1 MAVQDVMVKNIAA
14 NPVLSRLQ
22 DNPARQPFQQVVMSD
37 PAFPAAPQSFNVPAG
52 KCLVIECV
60 SGYVNM
66 PTGGK
71 ISDLS
76 LQTTVGSQSVPH
88 RLPVKLMLSSGG
100 TDRYATCQ
108 LLRAYASPG
117 TMVGYGVGTS
127 GAGAQSSTLTIS
139 GHLVD
144 VP

>member
-1 MAVQDVMVKNIAA
+1 MAVQDVMVKNAA
-14 NPVLSRLQ
+14 PNPVLSRLQ
-22 DNPARQPFQQVVMSD
+22 DNPARQPFQKVVMSD
-37 PAFPAAPQSFNVPAG
+37 PASPTAPQSFNVPAG

-88 RLPVKLMLSSGG
+88 RLPVTLMLSAGG
-100 TDRYATCQ
+100 TDRYVTCQ

-117 TMVGYGVGTS
+117 TMVAYSLGTS

>member
-1 MAVQDVMVKNIAA
+1 MAVQDVMVKNAAA

-22 DNPARQPFQQVVMSD
+22 DNPARQPFQKVVMSD
-37 PAFPAAPQSFNVPAG
+37 PASPTAPQSFNVPAG

-88 RLPVKLMLSSGG
+88 RLPVTLMLSAGG
-100 TDRYATCQ
+100 TDRYVTCQ

-117 TMVGYGVGTS
+117 TMVAYSLGTS

>member
-1 MAVQDVMVKNIAA
+1 
-14 NPVLSRLQ
+14 
-22 DNPARQPFQQVVMSD
+22 MSD
-37 PAFPAAPQSFNVPAG
+37 PALPAAPQSFNVPAG

-71 ISDLS
+71 VSDLS

-88 RLPVKLMLSSGG
+88 RLPVTLMLSAGG
-100 TDRYATCQ
+100 TDRYVTCQ

-117 TMVGYGVGTS
+117 TMVAYSLGTS

>member
-1 MAVQDVMVKNIAA
+1 MAVQDVMVKNAAA

-22 DNPARQPFQQVVMSD
+22 DNPARQPFQKVVMSD
-37 PAFPAAPQSFNVPAG
+37 PASPTAPQSFNVPAG

-88 RLPVKLMLSSGG
+88 RLPVTLMLSAGA
-100 TDRYATCQ
+100 TDRYVTCQ

-117 TMVGYGVGTS
+117 TMVAYSVGTS

>member
-1 MAVQDVMVKNIAA
+1 MAVQDVMVKNAAA

-22 DNPARQPFQQVVMSD
+22 DNPARQPFQKVVMSD
-37 PAFPAAPQSFNVPAG
+37 PASPTAPQSFNVPAG

-88 RLPVKLMLSSGG
+88 RLPVTLMVSAGA
-100 TDRYATCQ
+100 TDRYVTCQ

-117 TMVGYGVGTS
+117 TMVAYSVGTS

>member
-1 MAVQDVMVKNIAA
+1 MAVQDVMVKNTAA
-14 NPVLSRLQ
+14 NPVVSRSQ
-22 DNPARQPFQQVVMSD
+22 DNPARQPFQRVVMSD
-37 PAFPAAPQSFNVPAG
+37 PALPTAPQSFDVPAG

-60 SGYVNM
+60 SCYVNM

-71 ISDLS
+71 VSDLS
-76 LQTTVGSQSVPH
+76 LQTTVGGLSVPH
-88 RLPVKLMLSSGG
+88 RLPVTLMLSVGG
-100 TDRYATCQ
+100 TDRYVTCQ
-108 LLRAYASPG
+108 LLRAYAGPG

-127 GAGAQSSTLTIS
+127 GGSAQSSNLTIS

>member
-1 MAVQDVMVKNIAA
+1 MPVQDVIVKNTTAS
-14 NPVLSRLQ
+14 PVLSRLQ
-22 DNPARQPFQQVVMSD
+22 DNPARQPFQQVFMIN
-37 PAFPAAPQSFNVPAG
+37 PAFPAAPHTFNVPAG

-71 ISDLS
+71 VSDLS
-76 LQTTVGSQSVPH
+76 LQTTVGSQSVDH
-88 RLPVKLMLSSGG
+88 RLPVTLMVSAGG
-100 TDRYATCQ
+100 TDRYVTCQ

-117 TMVGYGVGTS
+117 TVVGYTVATS
-127 GAGAQSSTLTIS
+127 GAGAQSSILTIS